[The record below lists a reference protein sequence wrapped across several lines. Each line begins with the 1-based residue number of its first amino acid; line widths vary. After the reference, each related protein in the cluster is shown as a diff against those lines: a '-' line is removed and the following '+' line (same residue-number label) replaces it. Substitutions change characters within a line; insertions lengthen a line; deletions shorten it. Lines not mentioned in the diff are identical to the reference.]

1 MPPAALFGDV
11 LAAGVRAASG
21 DLVVKMDDDD
31 WYGPDFLSDLQ
42 LARHY
47 SGAEVVGMTAEFV
60 YLEALDRTVR
70 RTDESERT
78 AKFVAGGT
86 MMLGRAFLASVGGF
100 RPVRKYV
107 DAQLLSATHAAGGS
121 VYRTHGL
128 GYVLRRS
135 PSGHTWDAG
144 ADYFLDRERLD
155 EQWEGF
161 VPSRLLEYDDADVPH
176 AAGATT

>member
-1 MPPAALFGDV
+1 
-11 LAAGVRAASG
+11 
-21 DLVVKMDDDD
+21 
-31 WYGPDFLSDLQ
+31 
-42 LARHY
+42 
-47 SGAEVVGMTAEFV
+47 
-60 YLEALDRTVR
+60 
-70 RTDESERT
+70 
-78 AKFVAGGT
+78 
-86 MMLGRAFLASVGGF
+86 
-100 RPVRKYV
+100 VRKYV

-176 AAGATT
+176 AADATT